1 MVIIEMVVFSSL
13 VVLLTAHEIVIFKK
27 LCSANA
33 GTDEEKAKYLYPAG
47 VHVPR
52 VWGVYT
58 NSISVDYQVDE
69 NLKP

>member
-52 VWGVYT
+52 V
-58 NSISVDYQVDE
+58 
-69 NLKP
+69 